1 MGGYIMKFK
10 VHIEE
15 TLSKDV
21 IVDAETRQ
29 DARAMIEEKIENEE
43 IVLSADDF
51 TGCRIIEV
59 MNENEY

>member
-1 MGGYIMKFK
+1 MKFK

-29 DARAMIEEKIENEE
+29 NARAMIEEKIENEE

-59 MNENEY
+59 MKEGEY

>member
-1 MGGYIMKFK
+1 MGGDIMKYK

-29 DARAMIEEKIENEE
+29 DARTMIEEKIENGE
-43 IVLSADDF
+43 IVLTADDF
-51 TGCRIIEV
+51 TGCRMIEV
-59 MNENEY
+59 IKEGGY

>member
-1 MGGYIMKFK
+1 MKFK

-51 TGCRIIEV
+51 IGCRIIEV
-59 MNENEY
+59 MKENEY

>member
-1 MGGYIMKFK
+1 MKFK

-43 IVLSADDF
+43 IVLSDDDF

>member
-1 MGGYIMKFK
+1 MKFK

-43 IVLSADDF
+43 IVLSADGF
-51 TGCRIIEV
+51 HWLQ
-59 MNENEY
+59 NY

>member
-1 MGGYIMKFK
+1 MKFK

-43 IVLSADDF
+43 IVLSDDDF

-59 MNENEY
+59 MKENEY

>member
-1 MGGYIMKFK
+1 MKFK

-51 TGCRIIEV
+51 TG
-59 MNENEY
+59 